1 MASTTGLNIP
11 TRNLRVCIDG
21 FNNKSINSNSSTWY
35 DLSGNGLNF
44 SGGTSSASGNTSQGR
59 YMASADN
66 DAQTATTD
74 ALDTDYHTIAV
85 VLRFT
90 GDATYPNGTTGGWQQ
105 FIGYFGGGTDRSPGI
120 WRYPSNRRIHWTYNP
135 GNTSTDFGAS
145 GLSTDFNL
153 NEDYLVIMRK
163 DGSNTHFWINE
174 TKYNG
179 ITYCANPKTSGTSVI
194 NLFNYYSGGL
204 MQMKY
209 FLVYDTALPDA
220 DCYQIAASLTPRL
233 K

>member
-1 MASTTGLNIP
+1 MASFNELKIT

-21 FNNKSINSNSSTWY
+21 FNVKSINASSYTWY

-44 SGGTSSASGNTSQGR
+44 TGGTSSASGNASQGR
-59 YMASADN
+59 YLASSDN

-74 ALDTDYHTIAV
+74 ALDTDYHTIVV

-90 GDATYPNGTTGGWQQ
+90 GDATYPNGYTGGWQQ

-135 GNTSTDFGAS
+135 GNTSTNFGAS
-145 GLSTDFNL
+145 GLNTDFNL

-163 DGSNTHFWINE
+163 TGSNTHFWVNE
-174 TKYNG
+174 TKYSG
-179 ITYCANPKTSGTSVI
+179 ITNCANPKTSGDSVI
-194 NLFNYYSGGL
+194 RLYDYYTSGL
-204 MQMKY
+204 MQIKY
-209 FLVYDTALPDA
+209 FSVYDAALPDA
-220 DCYQIAASLTPRL
+220 DCYQIAASITPRL